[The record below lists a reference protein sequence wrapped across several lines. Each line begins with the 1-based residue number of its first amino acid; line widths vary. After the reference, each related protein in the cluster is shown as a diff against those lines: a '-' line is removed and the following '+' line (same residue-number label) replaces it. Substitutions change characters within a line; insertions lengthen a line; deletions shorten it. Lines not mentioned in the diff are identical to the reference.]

1 MAAGL
6 VTEPQVAEALASQK
20 SSGRRLGEALV
31 ELGYIEELQ
40 LTQVL
45 SNQLAIPWVSLHR
58 VEFSRELLTLIPG
71 RVADEHGCIP
81 IYKRIVRKAGETLFV
96 AMEDPTSEHS
106 LAAIA
111 EVVGMPI
118 KPMVAPPT
126 DIRNAIRAYYFGQAP
141 RPPTKRATRHPA
153 SPDIEIE
160 VVLPSDPPTPSEAS
174 VEPGSIHPGSN
185 RPGSIPVSV
194 PPGSIPPDPNQP
206 EPAVVAAPVRKKK
219 VAKLVT
225 LTLLDGTTVRLP
237 APRASDDEEEDAP
250 TTLTA
255 NDLVAA
261 LLARAQGADVD
272 DVLPDARWEALFGTL
287 LSLLMRKGLIADWEF
302 VEAWK
307 KNRASG

>member
-1 MAAGL
+1 MLVAAGL

-96 AMEDPTSEHS
+96 AMEDPTSERS

-141 RPPTKRATRHPA
+141 RAPTKRATRHPA

-160 VVLPSDPPTPSEAS
+160 VVLPSDPPTPLEAPS
-174 VEPGSIHPGSN
+174 VQPASIHPV
-185 RPGSIPVSV
+185 SIPA

-237 APRASDDEEEDAP
+237 APRSSGDEEEDAP